1 MGAKPIRV
9 RHALAGACVVLT
21 LASAPTVSA
30 LEAGAEVPGCP
41 LTPMAGGAAYN
52 LKQFRGKVVYVDFWA
67 SWCAPCAQ
75 SFPFLNKLHT
85 ELKDQGLHIVGVNLD
100 EVPEDAQ
107 AFLSKFPAEFTVAAD
122 ANQQCAKEF
131 DVKAMPS
138 SYLVDRDGVVRYVH
152 YGFRPEEAKE
162 FRGLAEKLLSNTPAK
177 K

>member
-1 MGAKPIRV
+1 MSA
-9 RHALAGACVVLT
+9 ALAFA
-21 LASAPTVSA
+21 LAQPAAAVEP
-30 LEAGAEVPGCP
+30 GGEVPNCA
-41 LTPMAGGAAYN
+41 LSPMGGGSSYD
-52 LKQFRGKVVYVDFWA
+52 LKQFKGKVVYVDFWA

-75 SFPFLNKLHT
+75 SFPFLNKLHHD
-85 ELKDQGLHIVGVNLD
+85 LKDQGLQIVGINLD

-107 AFLSKFPAEFTVAAD
+107 AFLAKFPPDFAVASD
-122 ANQQCAKEF
+122 ANQQCAKDF

-162 FRGLAEKLLSNTPAK
+162 FRGLAERLLLGKSDK